1 MQNDEKNLEKKEFKF
16 SESYERRK
24 RELLEKKFGKAT
36 KAGEDDGAPGEVDGK
51 KHEAR
56 RPGI

>member
-1 MQNDEKNLEKKEFKF
+1 MQNDEKNLEKKEFKL
-16 SESYERRK
+16 SKSYERRK
-24 RELLEKKFGKAT
+24 RELLEKKFGKAP
-36 KAGEDDGAPGEVDGK
+36 KADQDDGASGEEDGK

>member
-1 MQNDEKNLEKKEFKF
+1 MQNDEKNLEKKEFKL
-16 SESYERRK
+16 SKSYERGK
-24 RELLEKKFGKAT
+24 RELLEKKFGKAP
-36 KAGEDDGAPGEVDGK
+36 KADQDDGAPGEEDGK